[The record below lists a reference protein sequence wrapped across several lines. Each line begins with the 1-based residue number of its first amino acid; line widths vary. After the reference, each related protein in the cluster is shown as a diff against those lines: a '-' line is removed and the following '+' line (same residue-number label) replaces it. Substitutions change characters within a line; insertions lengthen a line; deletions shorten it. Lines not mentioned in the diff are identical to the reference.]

1 MKPSY
6 CFTIICICCIMVSLT
21 GVVTADSAQ
30 YDKYVSIHLNID
42 NGKVTTES
50 TEISYGSAP
59 NLIPTQEGFMGEL
72 VAADGSI
79 VKTFTVWDPRVQFG
93 DAITGTPDDP
103 KIQGVVVRQNSA
115 DFVVTFPFIRE
126 VTEFRLNNPTEGTL
140 LSSVNL
146 KPQIDTFFASYPN
159 DPDNPAL
166 YGSKAPATDAPP
178 PAGTPDSGAT
188 TSGQFPGMLAMA
200 SGAAML
206 LVGGLASARFLRK
219 VPKDILIVDDS
230 QEISDVI
237 AGMLKI
243 SGYGSRIATSGEEC
257 LKKLESAVP
266 ALILL
271 DIGMEP
277 MDGWETLK
285 RIKKNPATKGIPVI
299 MLTARKLIPKD
310 VEEYGIFID
319 DYIMKPVTTQGLN
332 DAITHVFSRQ
342 QMIREKIAAAKG
354 AAINRDLL
362 CEDARLTKVVD
373 VNKRLWD
380 LLVKTYDLESGM
392 MQGVEDEVS
401 LAIKNIEGTMRNQE
415 NRLAQV
421 QRNLGS
427 GIRG

>member
-6 CFTIICICCIMVSLT
+6 GFTIICICCILFSLT

-30 YDKYVSIHLNID
+30 YDKYVSIHMNID

-59 NLIPTQEGFMGEL
+59 NLISTQNGFKAEL
-72 VAADGSI
+72 VATDGSI
-79 VKTFTVWDPRVQFG
+79 VKTFPVWDPRVQFG
-93 DAITGTPDDP
+93 DTIVGTSEDP
-103 KIQGVVVRQNSA
+103 RIQGVAARQNSA

-126 VTEFRLNNPTEGTL
+126 VTEFRLNNPADGMR
-140 LSSVNL
+140 LSSVDL
-146 KPQIDTFFASYPN
+146 KPQIDSFFASYPN

-166 YGSKAPATDAPP
+166 YGSKAPATGAPL
-178 PAGTPDSGAT
+178 PAGTPDPGAT
-188 TSGQFPGMLAMA
+188 TSGQFPGMLTMA
-200 SGAAML
+200 FGAVML
-206 LVGGLASARFLRK
+206 LVGGLVSARFLRK

-230 QEISDVI
+230 REVSDVI
-237 AGMLKI
+237 AGMLKL
-243 SGYGSRIATSGEEC
+243 SGYGSRIATSGDEC
-257 LKKLESAVP
+257 LKKLESTTP

-285 RIKKNPATKGIPVI
+285 RIKKNPATKDIPVI
-299 MLTARKLIPKD
+299 MLTARKLIPTD

-319 DYIMKPVTTQGLN
+319 DYIMKPVTSQGLN

-354 AAINRDLL
+354 AAINRDLI
-362 CEDARLTKVVD
+362 CEDARLTRVVD

-392 MQGVEDEVS
+392 MEGVENEVS

-415 NRLAQV
+415 NRLAQI
-421 QRNLGS
+421 QRNLGY